1 MATAYKIA
9 QFTVTQSNTSQQ
21 AFSASASNTVVSS
34 IICNDAVGATIT
46 LSVKKGTTTMQ
57 IVNQTL
63 ASNASTDLLAS
74 PIALEAT
81 DKLMVTSTRA
91 SGSNFVISYVEDTN
105 SVSGQAIGVLAD
117 VPNSFGTAGQ
127 VLAVNSGAT
136 SLEYV
141 DQSSGGALDDLS
153 DVTTGSVST
162 GDVLAANAAGT
173 FTSVNTLQEIKTLLK
188 SGTGSTTLTGD
199 GSGTSTDDGRL
210 DLTDAKAEL
219 KFGTDS
225 NVELTSTTAR
235 LKSGVTELKVTET
248 SPGELDF
255 VVAAGASGSETAF
268 TAVEINGT
276 TTANVAEMNI
286 KNGTAF
292 YIHGASGGA
301 RLQYTG
307 SGAAITLPSTG
318 GTLAKTTDIP
328 ASIASVLAD
337 TSPQLGGQ
345 LDANGQSIDMGT
357 NTITDTK
364 VGQWDTAYG
373 WGDHST
379 EGYLT
384 TLAFSALTG
393 KPTTLAG
400 YGITDAL
407 ESLAGDTSPQ
417 LGGDLDVEAQEI
429 NTSTTDGNITLA
441 PNGTGVLEVKGDTNS
456 AAIVLN
462 CENNTHGVTIQ
473 APPHSAG
480 ATYTLTLPT
489 SDGSNGQYM
498 TTDGSGNLD
507 FETFVL
513 PDLAVGTGKI
523 QDEAVNN
530 DKIAD
535 DAVDA
540 AKLANTAVTPG
551 SYTNT
556 NITVDAQGRITAAST
571 GSGGGGGG
579 LTAVTGTAPIVSSGG
594 NTPAIS
600 ISAATTGAA
609 GSMSAADKTYLNNI
623 IAPFD
628 ESGENAPKNVIFEN
642 TAGVDQT
649 TGRIVSILNDE
660 EADNTDAN
668 SKDFLGVLTSTTD
681 QCVINGVVEI
691 SQSVPSGAVIGKPLW
706 LGTSGSFIASPPTA
720 TDSYARV
727 VGHYIGAVS
736 GGFLVYFNPSNDWIQ
751 ID

>member
-9 QFTVTQSNTSQQ
+9 QFAVTQSNTSQE
-21 AFSASASNTVVSS
+21 AFAASASNTVVSS
-34 IICNDAVGATIT
+34 IICNDALGATVT
-46 LSVKKGTTTMQ
+46 LSVKKATTTMQ

-63 ASNASTDLLAS
+63 SSNASTDLLVS

-81 DKLMVTSTRA
+81 DKLMVTSTRS

-117 VPNSFGTAGQ
+117 VPSSLGSSGQ
-127 VLAVNSGAT
+127 VLAVNSGGT

-141 DQSSGGALDDLS
+141 AQSGSGALNDLS
-153 DVTTGSVST
+153 DVTPGSVST
-162 GDVLAANAAGT
+162 GDVLVANAAGT
-173 FTSVNTLQEIKTLLK
+173 FTSENTLQEIKTLLK

-210 DLTDAKAEL
+210 DLTAAKAEL

-255 VVAAGASGSETAF
+255 IVAAGASGSETAF

-276 TTANVAEMNI
+276 TAANAAEMNI

-292 YIHGASGGA
+292 YIYGASGGA
-301 RLQYTG
+301 RLQYSG
-307 SGAAITLPSTG
+307 SGAAITLPATG

-337 TSPQLGGQ
+337 TSPQLGG
-345 LDANGQSIDMGT
+345 
-357 NTITDTK
+357 
-364 VGQWDTAYG
+364 
-373 WGDHST
+373 
-379 EGYLT
+379 
-384 TLAFSALTG
+384 
-393 KPTTLAG
+393 
-400 YGITDAL
+400 
-407 ESLAGDTSPQ
+407 
-417 LGGDLDVEAQEI
+417 DLDVKAQEI
-429 NTSTTDGNITLA
+429 NTSTTNGNIIVA

-462 CENNTHGVTIQ
+462 CENNSHGVTIQ
-473 APPHSAG
+473 APPHSAN

-498 TTDGSGNLD
+498 TTDGSGNLA

-571 GSGGGGGG
+571 GSGGGGGS

-609 GSMSAADKTYLNNI
+609 GSMSAADKGKINNI
-623 IAPFD
+623 TAPYDNTGTNSQKDVVF
-628 ESGENAPKNVIFEN
+628 ESSGGISDS
-642 TAGVDQT
+642 AGK
-649 TGRIVSILNDE
+649 IVSMLQDTT
-660 EADNTDAN
+660 ADNTNAN
-668 SKDFLGVLTSTTD
+668 SKDFLGVVTSTSD

-691 SQSVPSGAVIGKPLW
+691 SQSVPTGATAGRPLW
-706 LGTSGSFIASPPTA
+706 LGASGSFIASAPTA
-720 TDSYARV
+720 ANSYARV
-727 VGHYIGAVS
+727 LGHYLGSVS

>member
-1 MATAYKIA
+1 
-9 QFTVTQSNTSQQ
+9 
-21 AFSASASNTVVSS
+21 
-34 IICNDAVGATIT
+34 
-46 LSVKKGTTTMQ
+46 
-57 IVNQTL
+57 
-63 ASNASTDLLAS
+63 
-74 PIALEAT
+74 
-81 DKLMVTSTRA
+81 
-91 SGSNFVISYVEDTN
+91 
-105 SVSGQAIGVLAD
+105 VLAD
-117 VPNSFGTAGQ
+117 VPTSLGSSGQ

-141 DQSSGGALDDLS
+141 DQTGGGALDDLS
-153 DVTTGSVST
+153 DVTPGSVST
-162 GDVLAANAAGT
+162 GDVLVANAAGT
-173 FTSVNTLQEIKTLLK
+173 FTSENTLQELKELLK
-188 SGTGSTTLTGD
+188 TGTGSTTITGD

-210 DLTDAKAEL
+210 DLTTTKAEL

-235 LKSGVTELKVTET
+235 LKSGITELKITET
-248 SPGELDF
+248 SPGDLEF
-255 VVAAGASGSETAF
+255 VVATDASGNTAF
-268 TAVEINGT
+268 TAVHLDGT
-276 TTANVAEMNI
+276 TTANEANFII
-286 KNGTAF
+286 KQ
-292 YIHGASGGA
+292 GAKLSIEGSSSAQAQFRSTNSGN
-301 RLQYTG
+301 
-307 SGAAITLPSTG
+307 TLCNVPASS
-318 GTLAKTTDIP
+318 GTLALTSD
-328 ASIASVLAD
+328 IASDSAVAANTAKIATVLDD
-337 TSPQLGGQ
+337 TSPQLGG
-345 LDANGQSIDMGT
+345 N
-357 NTITDTK
+357 
-364 VGQWDTAYG
+364 
-373 WGDHST
+373 
-379 EGYLT
+379 
-384 TLAFSALTG
+384 
-393 KPTTLAG
+393 
-400 YGITDAL
+400 
-407 ESLAGDTSPQ
+407 
-417 LGGDLDVEAQEI
+417 LDVQAREI
-429 NTSTTDGNITLA
+429 NTSSTDANIILA

-462 CENNTHGVTIQ
+462 CESNSHGVTIQ

-498 TTDGSGNLD
+498 TTDGSGNLA

-571 GSGGGGGG
+571 GSGGGGGS

-600 ISAATTGAA
+600 ISAATSSAA
-609 GSMSAADKTYLNNI
+609 GSMSASDKTKLNNI
-623 IAPFD
+623 TAPYD
-628 ESGENAPKNVIFEN
+628 NTGTNSPKDIIFEN
-642 TAGVDQT
+642 TGGISDSAGK
-649 TGRIVSILNDE
+649 IVSILQDE
-660 EADNTDAN
+660 TADNTDAN
-668 SKDFLGVLTSTTD
+668 SKDFLGVVTSTSD
-681 QCVINGVVEI
+681 QCIINGVAEI
-691 SQSVPSGAVIGKPLW
+691 SQSVPTGATNGRPLW
-706 LGTSGSFIASPPTA
+706 LGTSGSFIASAPTA

>member
-9 QFTVTQSNTSQQ
+9 QFAVTQSNTSQE
-21 AFSASASNTVVSS
+21 AFAASASNTVVSS
-34 IICNDAVGATIT
+34 IICNDAAGATVT

-57 IVNQTL
+57 IVNETL
-63 ASNASTDLLAS
+63 ASNASTDLLVS

-117 VPNSFGTAGQ
+117 VPSSLGSSGQ
-127 VLAVNSGAT
+127 VLAVNSGGT

-141 DQSSGGALDDLS
+141 AQSGSGALNDLS
-153 DVTTGSVST
+153 DVTPGSVST
-162 GDVLAANAAGT
+162 GDVLVANAAGT
-173 FTSVNTLQEIKTLLK
+173 FTSENTLQEIKTLLK
-188 SGTGSTTLTGD
+188 SGTGSTTLTSD

-210 DLTDAKAEL
+210 DLTAAKAEL

-255 VVAAGASGSETAF
+255 VVAAGTSGSETAF

-276 TTANVAEMNI
+276 TTANVATMNI

-292 YIHGASGGA
+292 YIYGASGGA
-301 RLQYTG
+301 RLLYTG
-307 SGAAITLPSTG
+307 SGAAITLPATG

-337 TSPQLGGQ
+337 TSPQLGG
-345 LDANGQSIDMGT
+345 
-357 NTITDTK
+357 
-364 VGQWDTAYG
+364 
-373 WGDHST
+373 
-379 EGYLT
+379 
-384 TLAFSALTG
+384 
-393 KPTTLAG
+393 
-400 YGITDAL
+400 
-407 ESLAGDTSPQ
+407 
-417 LGGDLDVEAQEI
+417 DLDVKAQEI
-429 NTSTTDGNITLA
+429 NTSTTNGNIIVA
-441 PNGTGVLEVKGDTNS
+441 PNGTGILEVKGDTNS

-462 CENNTHGVTIQ
+462 CENNSHGVTIQ
-473 APPHSAG
+473 APPHSAN

-489 SDGSNGQYM
+489 SDGSANQVLK
-498 TTDGSGNLD
+498 TDGSGALD
-507 FETFVL
+507 WVDQSTSAGTVTSV
-513 PDLAVGTGKI
+513 ATGTGLSGGTI
-523 QDEAVNN
+523 TNSGT
-530 DKIAD
+530 IA
-535 DAVDA
+535 
-540 AKLANTAVTPG
+540 LANTAVTPG

-571 GSGGGGGG
+571 GSGGGGGS

-609 GSMSAADKTYLNNI
+609 GSMSAADKGKINNI
-623 IAPFD
+623 TAPYDNTGTNSQKDVVF
-628 ESGENAPKNVIFEN
+628 ESSGGISDS
-642 TAGVDQT
+642 AGK
-649 TGRIVSILNDE
+649 IVSMLQDTT
-660 EADNTDAN
+660 ADNTNAN
-668 SKDFLGVLTSTTD
+668 SKDFLGVVTSTSD

-691 SQSVPSGAVIGKPLW
+691 SQSVPTGATAGRPLW
-706 LGTSGSFIASPPTA
+706 LGASGSFIASAPTA
-720 TDSYARV
+720 ANSYARV
-727 VGHYIGAVS
+727 LGHYLGSVS